1 MHPLTRFF
9 NYLKRIDFAL
19 ALAREHIDDRKLTEW
34 YPDWMY
40 ELMETDEVRNRP
52 YRDAIRE
59 VVSDKVVLELG
70 TGRKALWALCCAKA
84 GAKRVYAIE
93 ANKKAYETS
102 LEFVTSQGVRNVH
115 LICGFSD
122 EVELPE
128 RCEVLVH
135 DLVGDI
141 GSSEGMVPFIE
152 DAKRRLLTADAIH
165 IPRRCTTHVVL
176 AEDPQLRPA
185 EWALS
190 YGIRGFRPYDA
201 LPFVRFFGFPHS
213 AALSEPHVFEDIV
226 CSQVPKLRTSSQLR
240 IEIKRDGELRGVCFF
255 IRLYLN
261 ETNLVDTWASQTS
274 WSTPYVRLTA
284 NAAVKKGDLVEMSIQ
299 SDLLGNPTYSLKLVH
314 IADGS
319 ARELGRYA
327 WSGD

>member
-1 MHPLTRFF
+1 
-9 NYLKRIDFAL
+9 
-19 ALAREHIDDRKLTEW
+19 LAREHIDDRKLTEW

-40 ELMETDEVRNRP
+40 ELMETDEVRNRA
-52 YRDAIRE
+52 YCDVIE
-59 VVSDKVVLELG
+59 ETVSDKVVLELG
-70 TGRKALWALCCAKA
+70 TGRKALWALRCAKA

-93 ANKKAYETS
+93 ANKKAYEAS
-102 LEFVTSQGVRNVH
+102 LECVRSQGIEHVH

-122 EVELPE
+122 KVELPE
-128 RCEVLVH
+128 RCDVLVH

-165 IPRRCTTHVVL
+165 IPQRCITHVVL
-176 AEDPQLRPA
+176 VEDPQLRMA

-190 YGIRGFRPYDA
+190 YGLRGFRAYDA
-201 LPFVRFFGFPHS
+201 LPFVRFFGFPHR

-226 CSQVPKLRTSSQLR
+226 CSQVPKLHTSSRLT

-255 IRLYLN
+255 IRLYLS
-261 ETNLVDTWASQTS
+261 ETNVVDTWAGHTS
-274 WSTPYVRLTA
+274 WSTPYVRLA
-284 NAAVKKGDLVEMSIQ
+284 ASAAVKKGDLVEMSIQ
-299 SDLLGNPTYSLKLVH
+299 SDLSGNPSYSLKLVH
-314 IADGS
+314 FANGS
-319 ARELGRYA
+319 ARELGGYA